1 MIKQLAKS
9 VREYKRPSLITLFLM
24 IGEAVI
30 ECAIPY
36 ITATFLI
43 NYLSGHLLDHV
54 DAAQTVFCG
63 FVGKEAGY
71 FMIFCYCSVAYL
83 AGWTVMK
90 VLVPR
95 YMPVRE

>member
-1 MIKQLAKS
+1 MKMIKQLAKS

-43 NYLSGHLLDHV
+43 NYLS
-54 DAAQTVFCG
+54 
-63 FVGKEAGY
+63 
-71 FMIFCYCSVAYL
+71 
-83 AGWTVMK
+83 
-90 VLVPR
+90 
-95 YMPVRE
+95 